1 MISLTYGILKKKQQ
15 MNKQKRNKLTGTE
28 NKLMVAR
35 GEGKGRWAKKVQ
47 ENKRHKLPV
56 VKEISPGHVM
66 YSLVIIVNN
75 TLLHY

>member
-1 MISLTYGILKKKQQ
+1 MWKDLKDLSEKERCRGWVG
-15 MNKQKRNKLTGTE
+15 MKLV
-28 NKLMVAR
+28 KAVR
-35 GEGKGRWAKKVQ
+35 RY
-47 ENKRHKLPV
+47 KLPV